1 MTAAKKKHEHAWRVY
16 LLRKKAEAL
25 GVVRAPG
32 RADHEALRTRGSPS
46 KTILRARFSSSE
58 SRKKQEAR
66 TPARPRARIQRVI
79 ISPSEA
85 PRQRWR
91 QRRMKRGASLGVLD
105 APSLAAALGG
115 PENSAIAM

>member
-1 MTAAKKKHEHAWRVY
+1 VTAAKKKHEHAWRVY

-91 QRRMKRGASLGVLD
+91 GASLGVLD